1 MKKIAI
7 FQRDLGMGGI
17 QKSLINLL
25 NEIDYDKYEIDLYL
39 FSKENFLAAIL
50 PSKLNII
57 YLKPLNYLSRFIPFN
72 LLKKISHYR
81 IPIEYDLAIDYNSYD
96 PSCAIACTSV
106 KAKDY
111 IMWVH
116 NDVVREKDNDIKY
129 RILHFFF
136 KEKYSYF
143 NKFVCVSKGLIEPFK
158 SLNKIKNSTFIV
170 IPNLISAD
178 EIIDKSQEKVDDLEI
193 DSSKYNLVSVGRL
206 VLQKGFDILIEDMK
220 KIVEVRKDIHLY
232 IIGDGELKNKLEKM
246 VKTSKLESYISFLG
260 AKSNPFK
267 YEALMD
273 GFVLESRYE
282 GQGIV
287 LLEAKVL
294 GLDLIIPRRL
304 ENYIEDV
311 PITDDVCKSILNLEK
326 KKKKINRLDNY
337 NEKIMRDIT
346 KLLDG
351 DYHEKR

>member
-1 MKKIAI
+1 MRKIAI

-17 QKSLINLL
+17 QKSLVNLL
-25 NEIDYDKYEIDLYL
+25 NKIDYNKYNIDLYL
-39 FSKENFLAAIL
+39 FSHENFCEDQL

-57 YLKPLNYLSRFIPFN
+57 YLKPLPYLSRFIPFN
-72 LLKKISHYR
+72 LLKKMSHYD
-81 IPIEYDLAIDYNSYD
+81 ITPSYDLAIDYNSYD
-96 PSCAIACTSV
+96 PSCAIACINT
-106 KAKDY
+106 KAKEH

-116 NDVVREKDNDIKY
+116 NDVVRERKNDIKY

-136 KEKYSYF
+136 QAKYSYF
-143 NKFVCVSKGLIEPFK
+143 TKFVCVSNGLIEPFK
-158 SLNKIKNSTFIV
+158 ELNSIKEASFSV
-170 IPNLISAD
+170 IPNLILSD
-178 EIIDKSQEKVDDLEI
+178 EILMKSKEKTDDIEI
-193 DSSKYNLVSVGRL
+193 DFNKYNLVSVGRL
-206 VLQKGFDILIEDMK
+206 VIQKGFDILIEDMK
-220 KIVEVRKDIHLY
+220 KVISKRKDIHLY
-232 IIGDGELKNKLEKM
+232 IIGDGELSKKLKQQVSKNQLD
-246 VKTSKLESYISFLG
+246 SYITFLG

-311 PITDDVCKSILNLEK
+311 PFTDDVCKTIISLKK
-326 KKKKINRLDNY
+326 KKKKIDRLEKY
-337 NEKIMRDIT
+337 NETIMKSIYQLFD
-346 KLLDG
+346 
-351 DYHEKR
+351 E